1 MLPCNILTPLA
12 HYSHWE
18 YPGSKIV
25 EILPST
31 IFKVKCEFIAS
42 QSYQRKQHNDI
53 KKKVYS
59 CKKCEIT
66 TSIPGY
72 LKVHKE
78 THLTQHTETFCNM
91 TIVVLR
97 LRREIWR
104 FTCWTNMTNL
114 NRINVT
120 NVILS
125 PTRPKSGK
133 NIQKL
138 MNVIIHSVI
147 NVPTLENIIQIF
159 LCTRKKYM
167 MGPDIP
173 VIYVIILHFELDT

>member
-1 MLPCNILTPLA
+1 MLPSNILIPLA

-53 KKKVYS
+53 VHKKIKKKVYS
-59 CKKCEIT
+59 CKKCEFT

-78 THLTQHTETFCNM
+78 LYLNPFNPTHGNILQYDYCSFEAPAGNM
-91 TIVVLR
+91 
-97 LRREIWR
+97 
-104 FTCWTNMTNL
+104 
-114 NRINVT
+114 RIH
-120 NVILS
+120 
-125 PTRPKSGK
+125 
-133 NIQKL
+133 
-138 MNVIIHSVI
+138 M
-147 NVPTLENIIQIF
+147 
-159 LCTRKKYM
+159 
-167 MGPDIP
+167 
-173 VIYVIILHFELDT
+173 LDKHD